1 MIIFKV
7 IVDWTSS
14 MVVESYLAVSGPNFE
29 LLHAPQILPGYFRS
43 KLFMSTN
50 TSNPFV
56 AAASP
61 LLSLLERL
69 CTSNTLPAVEDMRDQ
84 IDHELLAFQSRFLGQ
99 TGTHEQVAMSYYLLS
114 ATIDELL
121 GKNYLRLHGQPAEFK
136 SFTPAS
142 GSEDCAPQHQ
152 FFTLIQHIKE
162 RAHQYLSVIELAYY
176 CLIAGFEGYHHF
188 RADGRQTLDNLIEEL
203 HQLIQQHRVHKPY
216 RPFITNPITQI
227 PVHPHKKLLI
237 LGVLMS
243 SLLAAAYISS
253 QTLIERHAQQLL
265 QTLHPVVG

>member
-1 MIIFKV
+1 
-7 IVDWTSS
+7 
-14 MVVESYLAVSGPNFE
+14 MVVERYLAASGAKFA
-29 LLHAPQILPGYFRS
+29 LSHSPQILQGYFRS
-43 KLFMSTN
+43 KLFMNHN
-50 TSNPFV
+50 TRNPFV

-69 CTSNTLPAVEDMRDQ
+69 CISTTLPPVKIMRDQ
-84 IDHELLAFQSRFLGQ
+84 IEHELLAFQSRFLGQ
-99 TGTHEQVAMSYYLLS
+99 QGTHEQVAMSYYLLS

-121 GKNYLRLHGQPAEFK
+121 GKNYLRLHGQTAEFK
-136 SFTPAS
+136 SFTPA
-142 GSEDCAPQHQ
+142 GGPDDCAPQHH

-216 RPFITNPITQI
+216 RPFTAHAVTNLPT
-227 PVHPHKKLLI
+227 HPHKNLLL
-237 LGVLMS
+237 LGVLTS

-253 QTLIERHAQQLL
+253 QTLIESHAQQLL
-265 QTLHPVVG
+265 LTLQPMVT